1 MVTLPHTEKEVDVFL
16 SQPGAGVL
24 KALKGVEGDIFILGA
39 GGKIGKHLAMTV
51 SNGLRELNKSN
62 SIVAVSRFQSLHSR
76 EDFEACEIATLKCDL
91 SIPEEVETL
100 PDCAVL
106 FFLAGKKFGSSSSPE
121 SLDRMNVQAPK
132 LVAEKFKDARIVAF
146 STGCVYPFVPIES
159 GGSRETDPPVPVG
172 AYARSCLHREEQF
185 VHASRKFGT
194 LCSIIRLNYSVEFH
208 YGVLVDI
215 ATKVL
220 AGEPVDVTM
229 GFVNLIWQSDAI
241 AHSIQSLDNA
251 GTPPSIINV
260 TGPETLS
267 VHNLASKFGKIFGK
281 EPVYT
286 GQEAD
291 TAWLNN
297 AEKAH
302 RLFGRPCV
310 SIDDMV
316 SWTANWLLEEGET
329 WNKPTKF
336 EHRDG
341 NF

>member
-1 MVTLPHTEKEVDVFL
+1 MISLPYTEKEVDAFL

-24 KALKGVEGDIFILGA
+24 NALRDVKGEIFILGA

-51 SNGLRELNKSN
+51 RNALRQLNKLN

-76 EDFEACEIATLKCDL
+76 EDFEACEIASLKCDL
-91 SIPEEVETL
+91 SIPEEVEAL

-106 FFLAGKKFGSSSSPE
+106 FFLAGEKFGSSSSPE

-146 STGCVYPFVPIES
+146 STGCVYPFVPIDS
-159 GGSRETDPPVPVG
+159 GGSRETDPPEPVG
-172 AYARSCLHREEQF
+172 DYARSCLQREEQF

-194 LCSIIRLNYSVEFH
+194 HCSIIRLNYSVEFH
-208 YGVLVDI
+208 YGVLIDI

-220 AGEPVDVTM
+220 AGKPVDVTM
-229 GFVNLIWQSDAI
+229 SSVNLIWQSDAI
-241 AHSIQSLDNA
+241 AHSIQSLNYA
-251 GTPPSIINV
+251 GSPPSIINV

-267 VHNLASKFGKIFGK
+267 VRKLASKFGKIFDK
-281 EPVYT
+281 EPVYA
-286 GQEAD
+286 GREAD
-291 TAWLNN
+291 TVWLNN

-302 RLFGRPCV
+302 KLFGRPRV
-310 SIDDMV
+310 GIDDMV
-316 SWTANWLLEEGET
+316 TWTANWLIEKGEI
-329 WNKPTKF
+329 WNMPTKF
-336 EHRDG
+336 ERRDG